1 MTATRTLAAIALV
14 ACIATGCA
22 DPYEQKPP
30 SNVRGD
36 ASADASP
43 AATPG
48 RSARPIPPARRPTP
62 GRSARVTARRF
73 ATRWVNWDWRSAA
86 AQQRA
91 LARLATGAL
100 AAQLRASARATRANE
115 SLRRDT
121 PGMRGAVAAINLRTR
136 AGHARG
142 LIVTREQTYTAGRAD
157 LGGRRYHVYLIELVA
172 SARGWEVTA
181 WQPQP

>member
-1 MTATRTLAAIALV
+1 MTAARTIAAIGLV

-36 ASADASP
+36 SSADASP
-43 AATPG
+43 AATPR
-48 RSARPIPPARRPTP
+48 RSAGPIEPSERTP
-62 GRSARVTARRF
+62 GPSPRVTARRF

-100 AAQLRASARATRANE
+100 AAQLRASARATRVNE

-157 LGGRRYHVYLIELVA
+157 LGGRRYRVYQVELVA